1 MKFCLKTKFIVLL
14 SVLFIT
20 NVSSLVFM
28 KFNIFESKSSAQ
40 TQIQLSENKTNSQ
53 NALLDFQ
60 NLTFWL
66 TEMNISLSAESEE
79 NMQNAEAQFI
89 ASVEKITSLSTAEKN
104 QIKAE
109 LPVIIENYYLALD
122 MYFDEDLIAGQ
133 KAMAVALSSTKSM
146 KETLSKVTSSLEVQS
161 NTMGKKQFSDFDRM
175 ITASFVILTANI
187 FISMLC
193 LTFVMKSILN
203 PIKLLSHTTT
213 QLAQGD
219 LEVEITQQQR
229 ADEIGD
235 MATALEA
242 FKTNAL
248 HTKELEQKRV
258 EDLREAKA
266 AQRRVMD
273 TLTLKFE
280 NTVQAIISQMNKTST
295 DVTSN
300 INFVGQQISNS
311 TDKSSEANKNASHT
325 HQNVKAVSDLAEEMS
340 HSFERIS
347 VQLKQSNELVESSVS
362 KVNIANSKSVL
373 LNDAAQK
380 VRNVIG
386 LITNIA
392 ENTQLLALNA
402 SIEAARAGEAGKG
415 FGVVAS
421 EVKNLADE
429 TNRSTKEITEVIN
442 SMDLASIEI
451 TTSLDDIQT
460 AVNDLSETSASVL
473 KAMSNQY
480 DINTDISQKMKLAAS
495 ETKSISTS
503 LESAHSV
510 SVTASNASLEVSIE
524 AQTLSENFEKLNQE
538 VEHFLDEVRR
548 T

>member
-89 ASVEKITSLSTAEKN
+89 KSVEKITSLSTAEKN

-133 KAMAVALSSTKSM
+133 KAMAVALASTKSM
-146 KETLSKVTSSLEVQS
+146 EETLIQVTSSLEAQS

-248 HTKELEQKRV
+248 HTRELEHKRV
-258 EDLREAKA
+258 EDRRDAQA
-266 AQRRVMD
+266 AQQIVMD
-273 TLTLKFE
+273 KLTHKFE

-300 INFVGQQISNS
+300 INFVGEQIANS
-311 TDKSSEANKNASHT
+311 TNNTSEANKNASHT
-325 HQNVKAVSDLAEEMS
+325 HQKVKAVSDLAEEMS

-347 VQLKQSNELVESSVS
+347 VQLKKSNELVEASVS

-503 LESAHSV
+503 LESAHGV
-510 SVTASNASLEVSIE
+510 SVKASNASSEVSIE

-548 T
+548 A